1 MHRRIPVLHPLLART
16 RRTAPFRSAAA
27 RRTSAP
33 RSTVRRPAAL
43 LLAPALLLTAC
54 GGSDGDGGAKAGGSA
69 ASTAT
74 STYPVTIENCG
85 REVTLKAPPKRAVSL
100 NQGTTEILL
109 SLGLADR
116 MAGTATWTDPVMK
129 GLEKENAEVPRLADT
144 APSFEKVLDAEPDF
158 VTASFVGTLGQGGV
172 ATREQFE
179 ELGVPTYVS
188 PADCSAGKDNDSG
201 GEDGTRSEP
210 LTLDVVYGEI
220 GDLARAFGAE
230 EKGEEVV
237 AGLKE
242 RVRKATDGL
251 DASGVSLMYWFANS
265 QSPYL
270 AGCCGAP
277 GAITRAVGAENA
289 FSDTHD
295 EWPQISWETVADRD
309 PDVIVIGD
317 LTRKQ
322 QTAETAEA
330 KIRFLETNAA
340 TRDLTAVRKKRY
352 VLLSGQSMNPSLR
365 TVEGI
370 EKVAAGLRDFGLVK

>member
-1 MHRRIPVLHPLLART
+1 ML
-16 RRTAPFRSAAA
+16 RTAL
-27 RRTSAP
+27 
-33 RSTVRRPAAL
+33 RPAAF

-54 GGSDGDGGAKAGGSA
+54 GGSAGDTEGTQPSAGAD
-69 ASTAT
+69 
-74 STYPVTIENCG
+74 YPRTIDNCG
-85 REVTLKAPPKRAVSL
+85 RKATLKSAPQRAVSL

-129 GLEKENAEVPRLADT
+129 GLDKANASVPRLADN

-158 VTASFVGTLGQGGV
+158 VTASFVSTLGKGGV

-179 ELGVPTYVS
+179 KLGVPTYVS
-188 PADCSAGKDNDSG
+188 PSDCSAGKDNDSG
-201 GEDGTRSEP
+201 GDGSRSKP
-210 LTLDVVYGEI
+210 LTLDAVYGEI
-220 GDLARAFGAE
+220 HDLARAFDVDARGDKLVAE
-230 EKGEEVV
+230 
-237 AGLKE
+237 LKE
-242 RVRKATDGL
+242 RVRKATEGL

-277 GAITRAVGAENA
+277 GAISRAVGAKNA
-289 FSDTHD
+289 FADTHD
-295 EWPQISWETVADRD
+295 EWPQIGWETVAERD

-317 LTRKQ
+317 LTRRQ

-330 KIRFLETNAA
+330 KIRFLETHPA
-340 TRDLTAVRKKRY
+340 TRNLTAVKKKRY
-352 VLLSGQSMNPSLR
+352 VLLSGQAMNPSIR

-370 EKVAAGLRDFGLVK
+370 EKVTAGLRDFGLVK